1 MSASTITVK
10 QQSFVR
16 SLLEERLDA
25 LGITDIDEYIKT
37 QSINTLTG
45 QGASKFSWDIER
57 P

>member
-25 LGITDIDEYIKT
+25 LGITLDGEDVVLQVHAFIAVSDLGGCFNFY
-37 QSINTLTG
+37 
-45 QGASKFSWDIER
+45 
-57 P
+57 